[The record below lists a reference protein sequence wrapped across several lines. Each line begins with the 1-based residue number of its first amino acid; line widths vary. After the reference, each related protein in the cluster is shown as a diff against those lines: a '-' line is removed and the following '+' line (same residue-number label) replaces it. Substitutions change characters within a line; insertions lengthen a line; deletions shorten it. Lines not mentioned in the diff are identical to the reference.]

1 MTSENRSAEF
11 FHLVQRLPPPAT
23 TRNGVPAPPASSNR
37 TAAVAKATHELRS
50 FHQQASEIS
59 KDIHGTSTLLKE
71 LTYAIRHKSS
81 IFSEDEESQRI
92 QQLVLHIKQ
101 AIENLNVRLETAQ
114 HTVQQ
119 QKKRSGTNSQIQQE
133 ATNIVWG
140 LQSDFAETAADF
152 KKVLQQRTETLQE
165 TDRLQRQ
172 MYASSSNGTDALDEI
187 PDMSRHLEP
196 PPVFDGNFPSLDLT
210 SSLLQQQQNN
220 PSAALPR
227 PHGIDSSATTSGMS
241 NALHHNPYLASS
253 SSYAGP
259 YSQYSSGNSS
269 SAALLTPLDIQRM
282 EQEMGDQQM
291 LQLIP
296 DSSYVQS
303 RAEAMSTVEKQMVE
317 LGSVFSKLAGLVHEH
332 RELVSRVE
340 DNVEDAQ
347 SNMLLSMNALTDT
360 LTHLRSN
367 KALMM
372 RLFSVLVLFIIFFV
386 VFFA

>member
-1 MTSENRSAEF
+1 MTSENRTAEF
-11 FHLVQRLPPPAT
+11 FNVVQRLPPTAA
-23 TRNGVPAPPASSNR
+23 TRNAVPAPPPSSNQ
-37 TAAVAKATHELRS
+37 TAAVAKATSELRS

-59 KDIHGTSTLLKE
+59 KDIHSTSTLLKE

-92 QQLVLHIKQ
+92 QQLVLHIKH
-101 AIENLNVRLETAQ
+101 AIENLNIRLETAQ

-119 QKKRSGTNSQIQQE
+119 QKKRGGGTNSQIHQE

-165 TDRLQRQ
+165 TDRMQRQ
-172 MYASSSNGTDALDEI
+172 MYANSNGDSLDDI

-196 PPVFDGNFPSLDLT
+196 PPVFDANFPSLDLT
-210 SSLLQQQQNN
+210 STLLQQQPHN
-220 PSAALPR
+220 SASALPR
-227 PHGIDSSATTSGMS
+227 PHGIDSAATTGIS
-241 NALHHNPYLASS
+241 NSIHHHPYLASS

-259 YSQYSSGNSS
+259 YSQYSSGNS

-332 RELVSRVE
+332 REMVSRVE

-367 KALMM
+367 RALMM